1 MADLEKKLQDVEDK
15 NKKSERLVQLKKEK
29 ILNLE
34 KEVRVCF
41 RQSQLKVNLHTLH
54 LIEGRVIEK
63 RNKRFQEF

>member
-34 KEVRVCF
+34 KEVRVCL
-41 RQSQLKVNLHTLH
+41 RQSQLKVNLHMYFAFH
-54 LIEGRVIEK
+54 
-63 RNKRFQEF
+63 